1 MTTRYR
7 VIMYERTTDQVGGI
21 VDVPDALAVQAL
33 AIAGVADADE
43 PGETDLDDIQAIQM
57 ASLLGFRENVARY
70 IYHLE
75 TILTATTACAP
86 KRGQSIVS

>member
-7 VIMYERTTDQVGGI
+7 VIMYERTTDHVGGI
-21 VDVPDALAVQAL
+21 IDVPDALVVQAL
-33 AIAGVADADE
+33 RIAGVTDADE

-57 ASLLGFRENVARY
+57 AGLLQFRSNVARY

-75 TILTATTACAP
+75 TVLATDGRLRA
-86 KRGQSIVS
+86 